1 MNDITVCT
9 NCGTKNRLKA
19 PPTGQLPVCG
29 KCGQNLPW
37 LVKADDVSFTT
48 ETDAAVPVLVDFWAE
63 WCGPCRMIAPVLEDL
78 SRELAGKLKI
88 VKLNVDENPQT
99 SEKFRV
105 QSIPM
110 LIVFK
115 NGQAVDTFVGAM
127 NKGAMLERLRPH
139 L

>member
-9 NCGTKNRLKA
+9 NCGAKNRLKA
-19 PPTGQLPVCG
+19 PPKGQLPVCG

-37 LVKADDVSFTT
+37 LVKADDASFAT

-78 SRELAGKLKI
+78 SKELAGKLKI
-88 VKLNVDENPQT
+88 VKLNVDENPRT

-127 NKGAMLERLRPH
+127 LKGAMLERLRPH